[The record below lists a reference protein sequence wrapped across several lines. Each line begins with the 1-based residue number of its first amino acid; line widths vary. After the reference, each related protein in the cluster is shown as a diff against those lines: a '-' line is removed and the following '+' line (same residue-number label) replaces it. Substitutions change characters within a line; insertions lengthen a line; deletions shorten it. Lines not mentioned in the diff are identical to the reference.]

1 MGRPL
6 KIAKAQFIGII
17 TATTATTNVVTFS
30 PATSSTATFTIGMPI
45 VSATSVGNIVAGT
58 TYWVLTLP
66 STTSMT
72 LSATSLDANRDRTSF
87 PLSTTTVQ
95 TVPFTV
101 GAVDTGFNN
110 PNGLSNTYGVVGGN
124 TGIVGNQV
132 LARIAIGV
140 AGVGTIESTS
150 GNTKVYGIGT
160 DFANTAAAG
169 ASIFSTT
176 AGLLGFSAS
185 VAASISVTATT
196 ITTNVVT
203 VSDNTG
209 LVLNKPIVFSE
220 SIGNIIAG
228 IVYYVKSINID
239 GVSITISA
247 TSGGAVFVLATAAS
261 ITCTALQDTVTLV
274 AISPATVT
282 TTDWVHAKDEAGYL
296 IRQKG
301 RSKFLVEGLT
311 TGLIGPCFTANV
323 ANAALTA
330 NTMSITATDAG
341 SATIYIDRLSD
352 HNADGFGNVTTALPY
367 TVTFNTAQVANATP
381 GQPFPIVT
389 INAA

>member
-1 MGRPL
+1 
-6 KIAKAQFIGII
+6 
-17 TATTATTNVVTFS
+17 
-30 PATSSTATFTIGMPI
+30 MPI
-45 VSATSVGNIVAGT
+45 VSATSVGNIIAGT

-72 LSATSLDANRDRTSF
+72 LSETSLDANRDRVSF

-140 AGVGTIESTS
+140 AGIGTIESTT

-169 ASIFSTT
+169 SSIFSTT

-228 IVYYVKSINID
+228 TVYYVKSINID
-239 GVSITISA
+239 GVSITIST

-381 GQPFPIVT
+381 GQPFPIIT

>member
-6 KIAKAQFIGII
+6 KIAKAQFIGTI
-17 TATTATTNVVTFS
+17 TATTAVTNVVTFS
-30 PATSSTATFTIGMPI
+30 PAINSTASFTIGMPI
-45 VSATSVGNIVAGT
+45 VSASTVGGIIAGT

-72 LSATSLDANRDRTSF
+72 LSATTLDTNRSSTSF
-87 PLSTTTVQ
+87 PLTTTTVQ

-124 TGIVGNQV
+124 TGIVGSQV

-169 ASIFSTT
+169 SSIFSTT

-185 VAASISVTATT
+185 VEAPIGVTATT

-203 VSDNTG
+203 VSANTG

-220 SIGNIIAG
+220 SIGNIIAST
-228 IVYYVKSINID
+228 VYYVKSINID

-247 TSGGAVFVLATAAS
+247 TAGGAVFVLATASS

-282 TTDWVHAKDEAGYL
+282 TTDWVHAKDEAGF
-296 IRQKG
+296 IVRQKG

-323 ANAALTA
+323 ANVALTA
-330 NTMSITATDAG
+330 NTMSIIATLAS
-341 SATIYIDRLSD
+341 SATVYIDRLSD
-352 HNADGFGNVTTALPY
+352 YQADGFGNTDTATPY
-367 TVTFNTAQVANATP
+367 YVTFNTAQVANANP

-389 INAA
+389 INAV